1 MAAPNRKKAIIGILL
16 ILVGSVFLLDNL
28 GYDMDIPYYLFSWP
42 AVFVVIGL
50 INFLSGNA
58 RAGLIFFGIA
68 TVFYLHYYDVVNL
81 RDIWPII
88 LIIIGLS
95 FLLRR
100 SSLPKNIESSEE
112 QFDEVAIFG
121 GTEKKFVSENL
132 KGGKITCVFGGSE
145 IDFRGSKAQEGA
157 VIEIFCMFGGVELM
171 VPDDWK
177 LNMNATAIFG
187 GFSDARKNI
196 SDKPSAT
203 VHIKGFT
210 MFGGGEIKS

>member
-1 MAAPNRKKAIIGILL
+1 MAAPNRKKAIIGVLF
-16 ILVGSVFLLDNL
+16 ILVGTVFLLDNL

-81 RDIWPII
+81 RDIWPVI

-100 SSLPKNIESSEE
+100 RTFPKNFESSA
-112 QFDEVAIFG
+112 QV
-121 GTEKKFVSENL
+121 
-132 KGGKITCVFGGSE
+132 KIPQRDRSSKQRKE
-145 IDFRGSKAQEGA
+145 ITK
-157 VIEIFCMFGGVELM
+157 
-171 VPDDWK
+171 
-177 LNMNATAIFG
+177 
-187 GFSDARKNI
+187 
-196 SDKPSAT
+196 
-203 VHIKGFT
+203 
-210 MFGGGEIKS
+210 